1 MEKSYEELQEE
12 LDDLME
18 KIDESMTMTRKQQK
32 DLDKMEK
39 AMMNESKPMKLES
52 RKAEFTE
59 KGQYKTEFDE
69 MTKNALINAQKNI
82 IVLRKQ
88 TENAYQEMLMETVRK
103 QNFIKDKLKSM
114 KERDLT
120 SEKLEL
126 VEESARKALEK
137 TNEEMF
143 EFQKQHFEQRATLNN
158 YEDSIKK
165 YAREIGVE
173 KELNEINPKQVIEE
187 FNEAKNKA
195 EKPEQD
201 KPEQDKPEQD
211 KPEQDKPEQDKPE
224 QDKPE
229 QDKPEQD
236 KPEQDKPEQDKPE
249 QDKPE
254 QDKPEQDK
262 PEQDK
267 PEQDKPEQDKPETE
281 KPASGNP
288 VPGTPTPGNSGPNG
302 IEEIVLENNAEE
314 FSRNCSLEEFKKEI
328 FEDVDFVKAIFETA
342 PQEKKDAIIKGM
354 YEHPK
359 MDRRLLYRIT
369 HDKNATPEKFKAYT
383 DIVATNGELKRFSE
397 KEVEELNKQLPL
409 VTYDLKKRNG
419 VKFAERYDNYQ
430 DALKT
435 QELFEKMG
443 FEDKVEVK
451 VGWLDKALFGL
462 KTKWDKFIENRDKDL
477 LLTDGSERENTEPE
491 NTETSS
497 LRDEIKVKANPEPQK
512 SEPAPVEAKEQEN
525 EER

>member
-52 RKAEFTE
+52 RKVEFTE

-82 IVLRKQ
+82 IVLREQ
-88 TENAYQEMLMETVRK
+88 TEKAYQDMLMKTVRK
-103 QNFIKDKLKSM
+103 QKAIEEKLESM
-114 KERDLT
+114 RDRDLT
-120 SEKLEL
+120 PEKLEL
-126 VEESARKALEK
+126 VENSARKAREAVN
-137 TNEEMF
+137 TEMF
-143 EFQKQHFEQRATLNN
+143 EFQKKHFEQRATLDN

-165 YAREIGVE
+165 YALELGVE

-187 FNEAKNKA
+187 FNETKNKA
-195 EKPEQD
+195 EKPETEKAETEKTEQD

-211 KPEQDKPEQDKPE
+211 KPEQDKPEQN
-224 QDKPE
+224 
-229 QDKPEQD
+229 
-236 KPEQDKPEQDKPE
+236 
-249 QDKPE
+249 
-254 QDKPEQDK
+254 
-262 PEQDK
+262 
-267 PEQDKPEQDKPETE
+267 KPEQDKPETE

-288 VPGTPTPGNSGPNG
+288 VPGAPTPGKTGANE

-328 FEDVDFVKAIFETA
+328 FEDVDFVKAIFETEEA
-342 PQEKKDAIIKGM
+342 TPEEKDEVIEAM

-359 MDRRLLYRIT
+359 MDRRLLYKLT
-369 HDKNATPEKFKAYT
+369 HDKNANPKQLKAYL
-383 DIVATNGELKRFSE
+383 DMVSSNGELKHFSQ
-397 KEVEELNKQLPL
+397 KEVEEIRKQLPI
-409 VTYDLKKRNG
+409 VVYDLKKRNH
-419 VKFAERYDNYQ
+419 VKFSERYDNYQ

-443 FEDKVEVK
+443 FEDKVEVN
-451 VGWLDKALFGL
+451 VGWFDKALFGL
-462 KTKWDKFIENRDKDL
+462 KTKWDRFIENRDKNL
-477 LLTDGSERENTEPE
+477 LLSDGSEKENTAPE

>member
-82 IVLRKQ
+82 IVLREQ
-88 TENAYQEMLMETVRK
+88 TEKAYQDMLMKTVRK
-103 QNFIKDKLKSM
+103 QKAIEEKLESM
-114 KERDLT
+114 RDRDLT
-120 SEKLEL
+120 PEKLEL
-126 VEESARKALEK
+126 VENSARKAREAVN
-137 TNEEMF
+137 TEMF
-143 EFQKQHFEQRATLNN
+143 EFQKKHFEQRATLDN

-165 YAREIGVE
+165 YALELGVE

-187 FNEAKNKA
+187 FNETKNKA
-195 EKPEQD
+195 EKPETEKAETAKTEQD

-211 KPEQDKPEQDKPE
+211 KPEQNKPEQDKPE
-224 QDKPE
+224 QN
-229 QDKPEQD
+229 
-236 KPEQDKPEQDKPE
+236 
-249 QDKPE
+249 
-254 QDKPEQDK
+254 
-262 PEQDK
+262 
-267 PEQDKPEQDKPETE
+267 KPEQDKPETE

-288 VPGTPTPGNSGPNG
+288 VPGAPTPGKTGANG

-328 FEDVDFVKAIFETA
+328 FEDVDFVKAIFETEEA
-342 PQEKKDAIIKGM
+342 TPEEKDEVIEAM

-359 MDRRLLYRIT
+359 MDRRLLYKLT
-369 HDKNATPEKFKAYT
+369 HDKNANPKQLKAYL
-383 DIVATNGELKRFSE
+383 DMVSSNGELKHFSQ
-397 KEVEELNKQLPL
+397 KEVEEIRKQLPI
-409 VTYDLKKRNG
+409 VVYDLKKRNH
-419 VKFAERYDNYQ
+419 VKFSERYDNYQ

-443 FEDKVEVK
+443 FEDKVEVN
-451 VGWLDKALFGL
+451 VGWFDKALFGL
-462 KTKWDKFIENRDKDL
+462 KTKWDRFIENRDKNL
-477 LLTDGSERENTEPE
+477 LLSDGSEKENTAPE

-497 LRDEIKVKANPEPQK
+497 LRDKVKVKTNPEPQK
-512 SEPAPVEAKEQEN
+512 SEPAPVEAKEQKS

>member
-82 IVLRKQ
+82 IVLREQ
-88 TENAYQEMLMETVRK
+88 TEKAYQDMLMKTVRK
-103 QNFIKDKLKSM
+103 QKAIEEKLESM
-114 KERDLT
+114 RDRDLT
-120 SEKLEL
+120 PEKLEL
-126 VEESARKALEK
+126 VENSARKAREAVN
-137 TNEEMF
+137 TEMF
-143 EFQKQHFEQRATLNN
+143 EFQKKHFEQRATLDN

-165 YAREIGVE
+165 YALELGVE

-187 FNEAKNKA
+187 FNETKNKA
-195 EKPEQD
+195 EKAEPEKPEQD
-201 KPEQDKPEQD
+201 KPEQN
-211 KPEQDKPEQDKPE
+211 
-224 QDKPE
+224 
-229 QDKPEQD
+229 
-236 KPEQDKPEQDKPE
+236 
-249 QDKPE
+249 
-254 QDKPEQDK
+254 K

-281 KPASGNP
+281 KPETEKPASGNP
-288 VPGTPTPGNSGPNG
+288 VPGAPTPGKTGANG

-328 FEDVDFVKAIFETA
+328 FEDVDFVKAIFETEEA
-342 PQEKKDAIIKGM
+342 TPEEKDEVIEAM

-359 MDRRLLYRIT
+359 MDRRLLYKLT
-369 HDKNATPEKFKAYT
+369 HDKNANPKQLKAYL
-383 DIVATNGELKRFSE
+383 DMVSSNGELKHFSD
-397 KEVEELNKQLPL
+397 KEVEEIRKQLPI
-409 VTYDLKKRNG
+409 VVYDLKKRNH
-419 VKFAERYDNYQ
+419 VKFSERYDNYQ

-443 FEDKVEVK
+443 FEDKVEVN
-451 VGWLDKALFGL
+451 VGWFDKALFGL
-462 KTKWDKFIENRDKDL
+462 KTKWDRFIENRDKNL
-477 LLTDGSERENTEPE
+477 LLSDGSEKENTEPE

-512 SEPAPVEAKEQEN
+512 SEPAPIEAKEQEI

>member
-39 AMMNESKPMKLES
+39 AMMNEAKPMKLES

-82 IVLRKQ
+82 IVLREQ
-88 TENAYQEMLMETVRK
+88 TEKAYQDMLMKTVRK
-103 QNFIKDKLKSM
+103 QKAIEEKLESM
-114 KERDLT
+114 RDRDLT
-120 SEKLEL
+120 PEKLEL
-126 VEESARKALEK
+126 VENSARKAREAVN
-137 TNEEMF
+137 TEMF
-143 EFQKQHFEQRATLNN
+143 EFQKKHFEQRATLDN

-165 YAREIGVE
+165 YALELGVE

-187 FNEAKNKA
+187 FNETKNKA
-195 EKPEQD
+195 EKPETEKAETEKTEQD

-211 KPEQDKPEQDKPE
+211 KPEQDKPEQN
-224 QDKPE
+224 
-229 QDKPEQD
+229 
-236 KPEQDKPEQDKPE
+236 
-249 QDKPE
+249 
-254 QDKPEQDK
+254 
-262 PEQDK
+262 K

-288 VPGTPTPGNSGPNG
+288 VPGAPTPGKTGANE

-328 FEDVDFVKAIFETA
+328 FEDVDFVKAIFETEEA
-342 PQEKKDAIIKGM
+342 TPEEKDEVIEAM

-359 MDRRLLYRIT
+359 MDRRLLYKLT
-369 HDKNATPEKFKAYT
+369 HDKNANPKQLKAYL
-383 DIVATNGELKRFSE
+383 DMVSSNGELKHFSD
-397 KEVEELNKQLPL
+397 KEVEEIRKQLPI
-409 VTYDLKKRNG
+409 VVYDLKKRNH
-419 VKFAERYDNYQ
+419 VKFSERYDNYQ

-443 FEDKVEVK
+443 FEDKVEVN
-451 VGWLDKALFGL
+451 VGWFDKALFGL
-462 KTKWDKFIENRDKDL
+462 KTKWDRFIENRDKNL
-477 LLTDGSERENTEPE
+477 LLSDGSEKENTAPE

-497 LRDEIKVKANPEPQK
+497 LRDKVKVKTNPEPQK
-512 SEPAPVEAKEQEN
+512 SEPAPVEAKEQKS

>member
-82 IVLRKQ
+82 IVLREQ
-88 TENAYQEMLMETVRK
+88 TEKAYQDMLMKTVRK
-103 QNFIKDKLKSM
+103 QKAIEEKLESM
-114 KERDLT
+114 RDRDLT
-120 SEKLEL
+120 PEKLEL
-126 VEESARKALEK
+126 VENSARKAREAVN
-137 TNEEMF
+137 TEMF
-143 EFQKQHFEQRATLNN
+143 EFQKKHFEQRATLDN

-165 YAREIGVE
+165 YALELGVE

-187 FNEAKNKA
+187 FNETKNKA
-195 EKPEQD
+195 EKPETEKAETA
-201 KPEQDKPEQD
+201 KPEQDKPEAE
-211 KPEQDKPEQDKPE
+211 KPAP
-224 QDKPE
+224 
-229 QDKPEQD
+229 
-236 KPEQDKPEQDKPE
+236 
-249 QDKPE
+249 
-254 QDKPEQDK
+254 
-262 PEQDK
+262 
-267 PEQDKPEQDKPETE
+267 E

-288 VPGTPTPGNSGPNG
+288 APGNPAPGNPVPGNPEPGNPGANG

-328 FEDVDFVKAIFETA
+328 FEDVDFVKAIFETEEA
-342 PQEKKDAIIKGM
+342 TPEEKDEVIEAM

-359 MDRRLLYRIT
+359 MDRRLLYKLT
-369 HDKNATPEKFKAYT
+369 HDKNANPKQLKAYL
-383 DIVATNGELKRFSE
+383 DMVSSNGELKRFSD
-397 KEVEELNKQLPL
+397 KEVEEIRKQLPI
-409 VTYDLKKRNG
+409 VVYDLKKRNH
-419 VKFAERYDNYQ
+419 VKFSERYDNYQ

-443 FEDKVEVK
+443 FEDKVEVN
-451 VGWLDKALFGL
+451 VGWFDKALFGL
-462 KTKWDKFIENRDKDL
+462 KTKWDRFIENRDKNL
-477 LLTDGSERENTEPE
+477 LLSDGSEKENTEPE

>member
-52 RKAEFTE
+52 RKVEFTE

-82 IVLRKQ
+82 IVLREQ
-88 TENAYQEMLMETVRK
+88 TEKAYQDMLMKTVRK
-103 QNFIKDKLKSM
+103 QKAIEEKLESM
-114 KERDLT
+114 RDRDLT
-120 SEKLEL
+120 PEKLEL
-126 VEESARKALEK
+126 VENSARKAREAVN
-137 TNEEMF
+137 TEMF
-143 EFQKQHFEQRATLNN
+143 EFQKKHFEQRATLDN

-165 YAREIGVE
+165 YALELGVE

-187 FNEAKNKA
+187 FNETKNKA
-195 EKPEQD
+195 EKPETEKAETEKTEQD

-211 KPEQDKPEQDKPE
+211 KPEQDKPEQN
-224 QDKPE
+224 
-229 QDKPEQD
+229 
-236 KPEQDKPEQDKPE
+236 
-249 QDKPE
+249 
-254 QDKPEQDK
+254 
-262 PEQDK
+262 K

-288 VPGTPTPGNSGPNG
+288 VPGAPTPGKTGANG

-328 FEDVDFVKAIFETA
+328 FEDVDFVKAIFETEEA
-342 PQEKKDAIIKGM
+342 TPEEKDEVIEAM

-359 MDRRLLYRIT
+359 MDRRLLYKLT
-369 HDKNATPEKFKAYT
+369 HDKNANPKQLKAYL
-383 DIVATNGELKRFSE
+383 DMVSSNGELKHFSD
-397 KEVEELNKQLPL
+397 KEVEEIRKQLPI
-409 VTYDLKKRNG
+409 VVYDLKKRNH
-419 VKFAERYDNYQ
+419 VKFSERYDNYQ

-443 FEDKVEVK
+443 FEDKVEVN
-451 VGWLDKALFGL
+451 VGWFDKALFGL
-462 KTKWDKFIENRDKDL
+462 KTKWDRFIENRDKNL
-477 LLTDGSERENTEPE
+477 LLSDGSEKENTEPE

>member
-39 AMMNESKPMKLES
+39 AMMNEAKPMKLES
-52 RKAEFTE
+52 KKAEFTE

-82 IVLRKQ
+82 IVLREQ
-88 TENAYQEMLMETVRK
+88 TEKAYQDMLMKTVRK
-103 QNFIKDKLKSM
+103 QKAIEEKLESM
-114 KERDLT
+114 RDRDLT
-120 SEKLEL
+120 PEKLEL
-126 VEESARKALEK
+126 VENSARKAREAVN
-137 TNEEMF
+137 TEMF
-143 EFQKQHFEQRATLNN
+143 EFQKKHFEQRATLDN

-165 YAREIGVE
+165 YALELGVE

-187 FNEAKNKA
+187 FNETKNKA
-195 EKPEQD
+195 EKPETEKAETAKTEQD

-211 KPEQDKPEQDKPE
+211 KPEQDKPEQN
-224 QDKPE
+224 
-229 QDKPEQD
+229 
-236 KPEQDKPEQDKPE
+236 
-249 QDKPE
+249 
-254 QDKPEQDK
+254 
-262 PEQDK
+262 
-267 PEQDKPEQDKPETE
+267 KPEQDKPETE

-288 VPGTPTPGNSGPNG
+288 VPGAPTPGKTGANG

-328 FEDVDFVKAIFETA
+328 FEDVDFVKAIFETEEA
-342 PQEKKDAIIKGM
+342 TPEEKDEVIEAM

-359 MDRRLLYRIT
+359 MDRRLLYKLT
-369 HDKNATPEKFKAYT
+369 HDKNANPKQLKAYL
-383 DIVATNGELKRFSE
+383 DMVSSNGELKRFSD
-397 KEVEELNKQLPL
+397 KEVEEIRKQLPI
-409 VTYDLKKRNG
+409 VVYDLKKRNH
-419 VKFAERYDNYQ
+419 VKFSERYDNYQ

-443 FEDKVEVK
+443 FEDKVEVN
-451 VGWLDKALFGL
+451 VGWFDKALFGL
-462 KTKWDKFIENRDKDL
+462 KTKWDRFIENRDKNL
-477 LLTDGSERENTEPE
+477 LLSDGSEKENTAPE

-497 LRDEIKVKANPEPQK
+497 LRDKVKVKTNPEPQK
-512 SEPAPVEAKEQEN
+512 SEPAPVEAKEQKS

>member
-52 RKAEFTE
+52 RKVEFTE

-82 IVLRKQ
+82 IVLREQ
-88 TENAYQEMLMETVRK
+88 TEKAYQDMLMKTVRK
-103 QNFIKDKLKSM
+103 QKAIEEKLESM
-114 KERDLT
+114 RDRDLT
-120 SEKLEL
+120 PEKLEL
-126 VEESARKALEK
+126 VENSARKAREAVN
-137 TNEEMF
+137 TEMF
-143 EFQKQHFEQRATLNN
+143 EFQKKHFEQRATLDN

-165 YAREIGVE
+165 YALELGVE

-187 FNEAKNKA
+187 FNETKNKA
-195 EKPEQD
+195 EKPETEKAETEKTEQD

-211 KPEQDKPEQDKPE
+211 KPEQDKPEQNT
-224 QDKPE
+224 
-229 QDKPEQD
+229 
-236 KPEQDKPEQDKPE
+236 
-249 QDKPE
+249 
-254 QDKPEQDK
+254 
-262 PEQDK
+262 

-288 VPGTPTPGNSGPNG
+288 VPGAPTPGKTEANE

-328 FEDVDFVKAIFETA
+328 FEDVDFVKAIFETEEA
-342 PQEKKDAIIKGM
+342 TPEEKDEVIEAM

-359 MDRRLLYRIT
+359 MDRRLLYKLT
-369 HDKNATPEKFKAYT
+369 HDKNANPKQLKAYL
-383 DIVATNGELKRFSE
+383 DMVSSNGELKHFSD
-397 KEVEELNKQLPL
+397 KEVEEIRKQLPI
-409 VTYDLKKRNG
+409 VVYDLKKRNH
-419 VKFAERYDNYQ
+419 VKFSERYDNYQ

-443 FEDKVEVK
+443 FEDKVEVN
-451 VGWLDKALFGL
+451 VGWFDKALFGL
-462 KTKWDKFIENRDKDL
+462 KTKWDRFIENRDKNL
-477 LLTDGSERENTEPE
+477 LLSDGSEKENTEPE

-512 SEPAPVEAKEQEN
+512 SEPTPVEAKEQEN

>member
-82 IVLRKQ
+82 IVLREQ
-88 TENAYQEMLMETVRK
+88 TEKAYQDMLMKTVRK
-103 QNFIKDKLKSM
+103 QKAIEEKLESM
-114 KERDLT
+114 RDRDLT
-120 SEKLEL
+120 PEKLEL
-126 VEESARKALEK
+126 VENSARKAREAVN
-137 TNEEMF
+137 TEMF
-143 EFQKQHFEQRATLNN
+143 EFQKKHFEQRATLDN

-165 YAREIGVE
+165 YALELGVE

-187 FNEAKNKA
+187 FNETKNKA
-195 EKPEQD
+195 EKPETEKTEQD

-211 KPEQDKPEQDKPE
+211 KPEQDKPEQDKP
-224 QDKPE
+224 K
-229 QDKPEQD
+229 
-236 KPEQDKPEQDKPE
+236 
-249 QDKPE
+249 
-254 QDKPEQDK
+254 
-262 PEQDK
+262 
-267 PEQDKPEQDKPETE
+267 QDKPEQDKPETE

-288 VPGTPTPGNSGPNG
+288 VPGAPTPGKTGANE

-328 FEDVDFVKAIFETA
+328 FEDVDFVKAIFETEEA
-342 PQEKKDAIIKGM
+342 TPEEKDEVIEAM

-359 MDRRLLYRIT
+359 MDRRLLYKLT
-369 HDKNATPEKFKAYT
+369 HDKNANPKQLKAYL
-383 DIVATNGELKRFSE
+383 DMVSSNGELKHFSD
-397 KEVEELNKQLPL
+397 KEVEEIRKQLPI
-409 VTYDLKKRNG
+409 VVYDLKKRNH
-419 VKFAERYDNYQ
+419 VKFSERYDNYQ

-443 FEDKVEVK
+443 FEDKVEVN
-451 VGWLDKALFGL
+451 VGWFDKALFGL
-462 KTKWDKFIENRDKDL
+462 KTKWDRFIENRDKNL
-477 LLTDGSERENTEPE
+477 LLSDGSEKENTEPE

-512 SEPAPVEAKEQEN
+512 SEPVPVEAKEQEN

>member
-82 IVLRKQ
+82 IVLREQ
-88 TENAYQEMLMETVRK
+88 TEKAYQDMLMKTVRK
-103 QNFIKDKLKSM
+103 QKAIEEKLESM
-114 KERDLT
+114 RDRDLT
-120 SEKLEL
+120 PEKLEL
-126 VEESARKALEK
+126 VENSARKAREAVN
-137 TNEEMF
+137 TEMF
-143 EFQKQHFEQRATLNN
+143 EFQKKHFEQRATLDN

-165 YAREIGVE
+165 YALELGVE

-187 FNEAKNKA
+187 FNETKNKA
-195 EKPEQD
+195 EKPETEKAETEKTEQDKPEQDKPEQDKPEQNKPEQD

-211 KPEQDKPEQDKPE
+211 KPEQDKP
-224 QDKPE
+224 
-229 QDKPEQD
+229 
-236 KPEQDKPEQDKPE
+236 
-249 QDKPE
+249 
-254 QDKPEQDK
+254 
-262 PEQDK
+262 
-267 PEQDKPEQDKPETE
+267 
-281 KPASGNP
+281 ASGNP
-288 VPGTPTPGNSGPNG
+288 VPGAPTPGKTEANE

-328 FEDVDFVKAIFETA
+328 FEDVDFVKAIFETEEA
-342 PQEKKDAIIKGM
+342 TPEEKDEAIEAM

-359 MDRRLLYRIT
+359 MDRRLLYKLT
-369 HDKNATPEKFKAYT
+369 HDKNANPKQLKAYL
-383 DIVATNGELKRFSE
+383 DMVSSNGELKHFSD
-397 KEVEELNKQLPL
+397 KEVEEIRKQLPI
-409 VTYDLKKRNG
+409 VVYDLKKRNH
-419 VKFAERYDNYQ
+419 VKFSERYDNYQ

-443 FEDKVEVK
+443 FEDKVEVN
-451 VGWLDKALFGL
+451 VGWFDKALFGL
-462 KTKWDKFIENRDKDL
+462 KTKWDRFIENRDKNL
-477 LLTDGSERENTEPE
+477 LLSDGSEKENTEPE

>member
-236 KPEQDKPEQDKPE
+236 KPEQDKPE
-249 QDKPE
+249 
-254 QDKPEQDK
+254 
-262 PEQDK
+262 
-267 PEQDKPEQDKPETE
+267 TE

-288 VPGTPTPGNSGPNG
+288 VPGTPTPGNSGSNG

-443 FEDKVEVK
+443 FEDKVEVN

-462 KTKWDKFIENRDKDL
+462 KTKWDRFIENRDKDL
-477 LLTDGSERENTEPE
+477 LLTDGSEKENTEPE

>member
-52 RKAEFTE
+52 RKVEFTE

-82 IVLRKQ
+82 IVLREQ
-88 TENAYQEMLMETVRK
+88 TEKAYQDMLMKTVRK
-103 QNFIKDKLKSM
+103 QKAIEEKLESM
-114 KERDLT
+114 RDRDLT
-120 SEKLEL
+120 PEKLEL
-126 VEESARKALEK
+126 VENSARKAREAVN
-137 TNEEMF
+137 TEMF
-143 EFQKQHFEQRATLNN
+143 EFQKKHFEQRATLDN

-165 YAREIGVE
+165 YALELGVE

-187 FNEAKNKA
+187 FNETKNKA
-195 EKPEQD
+195 EKPETEKTEQD

-211 KPEQDKPEQDKPE
+211 KPEQDKPEQDKP
-224 QDKPE
+224 K
-229 QDKPEQD
+229 
-236 KPEQDKPEQDKPE
+236 
-249 QDKPE
+249 
-254 QDKPEQDK
+254 
-262 PEQDK
+262 
-267 PEQDKPEQDKPETE
+267 QDKPEQDKPETE

-288 VPGTPTPGNSGPNG
+288 VPGAPTPGKTGANE

-328 FEDVDFVKAIFETA
+328 FEDVDFVKAIFETEEA
-342 PQEKKDAIIKGM
+342 TPEEKDEVIEAM

-359 MDRRLLYRIT
+359 MDRRLLYKLT
-369 HDKNATPEKFKAYT
+369 HDKNANPKQLKAYL
-383 DIVATNGELKRFSE
+383 DMVSSNGELKHFSD
-397 KEVEELNKQLPL
+397 KEVEEIRKQLPI
-409 VTYDLKKRNG
+409 VVYDLKKRNH
-419 VKFAERYDNYQ
+419 VKFSERYDNYQ

-443 FEDKVEVK
+443 FEDKVEVN
-451 VGWLDKALFGL
+451 VGWFDKALFGL
-462 KTKWDKFIENRDKDL
+462 KTKWDRFIENRDKNL
-477 LLTDGSERENTEPE
+477 LLSDGSEKENTEPE

>member
-82 IVLRKQ
+82 IVLREQ
-88 TENAYQEMLMETVRK
+88 TEKAYQDMLMKTVRK
-103 QNFIKDKLKSM
+103 QKAIEEKLESM
-114 KERDLT
+114 RDRDLT
-120 SEKLEL
+120 PEKLEL
-126 VEESARKALEK
+126 VENSARKAREAVN
-137 TNEEMF
+137 TEMF
-143 EFQKQHFEQRATLNN
+143 EFQKKHFEQRATLDN

-165 YAREIGVE
+165 YALELGVE

-187 FNEAKNKA
+187 FNETKNKA
-195 EKPEQD
+195 EKPETEKAETAKTEQD

-211 KPEQDKPEQDKPE
+211 KQ
-224 QDKPE
+224 
-229 QDKPEQD
+229 
-236 KPEQDKPEQDKPE
+236 
-249 QDKPE
+249 
-254 QDKPEQDK
+254 
-262 PEQDK
+262 EQDK

-288 VPGTPTPGNSGPNG
+288 VPGAPTPGKTGANG

-328 FEDVDFVKAIFETA
+328 FEDVDFVKAIFETEEA
-342 PQEKKDAIIKGM
+342 TPEEKDEVIEAM

-359 MDRRLLYRIT
+359 MDRRLLYKLT
-369 HDKNATPEKFKAYT
+369 HDKNANPKQLKAYL
-383 DIVATNGELKRFSE
+383 DMVSSNGELKRFSD
-397 KEVEELNKQLPL
+397 KEVEEIRKQLPI
-409 VTYDLKKRNG
+409 VVYDLKKRNH
-419 VKFAERYDNYQ
+419 VKFSERYDNYQ

-443 FEDKVEVK
+443 FEDKVEVN
-451 VGWLDKALFGL
+451 VGWFDKALFGL
-462 KTKWDKFIENRDKDL
+462 KTKWDRFIENRDKNL
-477 LLTDGSERENTEPE
+477 LLSDGSEKENTAPE

-497 LRDEIKVKANPEPQK
+497 LRDKVKVKTNPEPQK
-512 SEPAPVEAKEQEN
+512 SEPAPVEAKEQKS

>member
-39 AMMNESKPMKLES
+39 AMMNEAKPMKLES

-82 IVLRKQ
+82 IVLREQ
-88 TENAYQEMLMETVRK
+88 TEKAYQDMLMKTVRK
-103 QNFIKDKLKSM
+103 QKAIEEKLESM
-114 KERDLT
+114 RDRDLT
-120 SEKLEL
+120 PEKLEL
-126 VEESARKALEK
+126 VEHSARKAREAVN
-137 TNEEMF
+137 TEMF
-143 EFQKQHFEQRATLNN
+143 EFQKKHFEQRATLDN

-165 YAREIGVE
+165 YALELGVE

-195 EKPEQD
+195 EKPEQEKPEQD

-224 QDKPE
+224 QDKP
-229 QDKPEQD
+229 KPD
-236 KPEQDKPEQDKPE
+236 NSKPDNSKPDNSKPNNS
-249 QDKPE
+249 KPNNS
-254 QDKPEQDK
+254 KPN
-262 PEQDK
+262 
-267 PEQDKPEQDKPETE
+267 KPETD
-281 KPASGNP
+281 K
-288 VPGTPTPGNSGPNG
+288 

-342 PQEKKDAIIKGM
+342 PQEQKDAMIKGM

-369 HDKNATPEKFKAYT
+369 HDKNATPEKFKVYT
-383 DIVATNGELKRFSE
+383 DIVATNGELKRFTDE
-397 KEVEELNKQLPL
+397 EVEAMRKQLPK
-409 VTYDLKKRNG
+409 VVYDLKKRNH
-419 VKFAERYDNYQ
+419 VKFSERYDNYQ

-443 FEDKVEVK
+443 FEDKVEVN

-462 KTKWDKFIENRDKDL
+462 KTKWDRFIENRDKNL
-477 LLTDGSERENTEPE
+477 LLPDGTPKGNTTPTPEEPSIKETLKVKPEPVPVENKEPE
-491 NTETSS
+491 N
-497 LRDEIKVKANPEPQK
+497 KEP
-512 SEPAPVEAKEQEN
+512 EAKEPKN

>member
-82 IVLRKQ
+82 IVLREQ
-88 TENAYQEMLMETVRK
+88 TEKAYQDMLMKTVRK
-103 QNFIKDKLKSM
+103 QKAIEEKLESM
-114 KERDLT
+114 RDRDLT
-120 SEKLEL
+120 PEKLEL
-126 VEESARKALEK
+126 VENSARKAREAVN
-137 TNEEMF
+137 TEMF
-143 EFQKQHFEQRATLNN
+143 EFQKKHFEQRATLDN

-165 YAREIGVE
+165 YALELGVE

-187 FNEAKNKA
+187 FNETKNKA
-195 EKPEQD
+195 EKPETEKAETA
-201 KPEQDKPEQD
+201 KPEQDKPEAE
-211 KPEQDKPEQDKPE
+211 KPAP
-224 QDKPE
+224 
-229 QDKPEQD
+229 
-236 KPEQDKPEQDKPE
+236 
-249 QDKPE
+249 
-254 QDKPEQDK
+254 
-262 PEQDK
+262 
-267 PEQDKPEQDKPETE
+267 E

-288 VPGTPTPGNSGPNG
+288 APGNPAPGNPVPGNPEPGNPAPGNPEPGNPEPGNPGANG

-328 FEDVDFVKAIFETA
+328 FEDVDFVKAIFETEEA
-342 PQEKKDAIIKGM
+342 TPEEKDEVIEAM

-359 MDRRLLYRIT
+359 MDRRLLYKLT
-369 HDKNATPEKFKAYT
+369 HDKNANPKQLKAYL
-383 DIVATNGELKRFSE
+383 DMVSSNGELKRFSD
-397 KEVEELNKQLPL
+397 KEVEEIRKQLPI
-409 VTYDLKKRNG
+409 VVYDLKKRNH
-419 VKFAERYDNYQ
+419 VKFSERYDNYQ

-443 FEDKVEVK
+443 FEDKVEVN
-451 VGWLDKALFGL
+451 VGWFDKALFGL
-462 KTKWDKFIENRDKDL
+462 KTKWDRFIENRDKNL
-477 LLTDGSERENTEPE
+477 LLSDGSEKENTEPE

>member
-82 IVLRKQ
+82 IVLREQ
-88 TENAYQEMLMETVRK
+88 TEKAYQDMLMKTVRK
-103 QNFIKDKLKSM
+103 QKAIEEKLESM
-114 KERDLT
+114 RDRDLT
-120 SEKLEL
+120 PEKLEL
-126 VEESARKALEK
+126 VENSARKAREAVN
-137 TNEEMF
+137 TEMF
-143 EFQKQHFEQRATLNN
+143 EFQKKHFEQRATLDN

-165 YAREIGVE
+165 YALELGVE

-187 FNEAKNKA
+187 FNETKNKA
-195 EKPEQD
+195 EKPETEKAETA
-201 KPEQDKPEQD
+201 KPEQDKPEAE
-211 KPEQDKPEQDKPE
+211 KPAP
-224 QDKPE
+224 
-229 QDKPEQD
+229 
-236 KPEQDKPEQDKPE
+236 
-249 QDKPE
+249 
-254 QDKPEQDK
+254 
-262 PEQDK
+262 
-267 PEQDKPEQDKPETE
+267 E

-288 VPGTPTPGNSGPNG
+288 APGNPAPGNPVPGNPEPGNPEPGNPEPGNPGANG

-328 FEDVDFVKAIFETA
+328 FEDVDFVKAIFETEEA
-342 PQEKKDAIIKGM
+342 TPEEKDEVIEAM

-359 MDRRLLYRIT
+359 MDRRLLYKLT
-369 HDKNATPEKFKAYT
+369 HDKNANPKQLKAYL
-383 DIVATNGELKRFSE
+383 DMVSSNGELKRFSD
-397 KEVEELNKQLPL
+397 KEVEEIRKQLPI
-409 VTYDLKKRNG
+409 VVYDLKKRNH
-419 VKFAERYDNYQ
+419 VKFSERYDNYQ

-443 FEDKVEVK
+443 FEDKVEVN
-451 VGWLDKALFGL
+451 VGWFDKALFGL
-462 KTKWDKFIENRDKDL
+462 KTKWDRFIENRDKNL
-477 LLTDGSERENTEPE
+477 LLSDGSEKENTEPE

>member
-52 RKAEFTE
+52 RKVEFTE

-82 IVLRKQ
+82 IVLREQ
-88 TENAYQEMLMETVRK
+88 TEKAYQDMLMKTVRK
-103 QNFIKDKLKSM
+103 QKAIEEKLESM
-114 KERDLT
+114 RDRDLT
-120 SEKLEL
+120 PEKLEL
-126 VEESARKALEK
+126 VENSARKAREAVN
-137 TNEEMF
+137 TEMF
-143 EFQKQHFEQRATLNN
+143 EFQKKHFEQRATLDN

-165 YAREIGVE
+165 YALELGVE
-173 KELNEINPKQVIEE
+173 KELNKINPKQVIEE
-187 FNEAKNKA
+187 FNETKNKA
-195 EKPEQD
+195 EKPETEKAETEKTEQD

-211 KPEQDKPEQDKPE
+211 KPEQDKQ
-224 QDKPE
+224 
-229 QDKPEQD
+229 
-236 KPEQDKPEQDKPE
+236 
-249 QDKPE
+249 
-254 QDKPEQDK
+254 
-262 PEQDK
+262 EQDK

-281 KPASGNP
+281 KPASENP
-288 VPGTPTPGNSGPNG
+288 VPGAPTPGKTGANE

-328 FEDVDFVKAIFETA
+328 FEDVDFVKAIFETEEA
-342 PQEKKDAIIKGM
+342 TPEEKDEVIEAM

-359 MDRRLLYRIT
+359 MDRRLLYKLT
-369 HDKNATPEKFKAYT
+369 HDKNANPKQLKAYL
-383 DIVATNGELKRFSE
+383 DMVSSNGELKHFSQ
-397 KEVEELNKQLPL
+397 KEVEEIRKQLPI
-409 VTYDLKKRNG
+409 VVYDLKKRNH
-419 VKFAERYDNYQ
+419 VKFSERYDNYQ

-443 FEDKVEVK
+443 FEDKVEVN
-451 VGWLDKALFGL
+451 VGWFDKALFGL
-462 KTKWDKFIENRDKDL
+462 KTKWDRFIENRDKNL
-477 LLTDGSERENTEPE
+477 LLSDGSEKENTAPE

-512 SEPAPVEAKEQEN
+512 SEPAPVEAKEQKS

>member
-52 RKAEFTE
+52 RKVEFTE

-82 IVLRKQ
+82 IVLREQ
-88 TENAYQEMLMETVRK
+88 TEKAYQDMLMKTVRK
-103 QNFIKDKLKSM
+103 QKAIEEKLESM
-114 KERDLT
+114 RDRDLT
-120 SEKLEL
+120 PEKLEL
-126 VEESARKALEK
+126 VENSARKAREAVN
-137 TNEEMF
+137 TEMF
-143 EFQKQHFEQRATLNN
+143 EFQKKHFEQRATLDN

-165 YAREIGVE
+165 YALELGVE

-187 FNEAKNKA
+187 FNETKNKA
-195 EKPEQD
+195 EKPETE
-201 KPEQDKPEQD
+201 KAETEKT
-211 KPEQDKPEQDKPE
+211 
-224 QDKPE
+224 
-229 QDKPEQD
+229 
-236 KPEQDKPEQDKPE
+236 
-249 QDKPE
+249 E

-288 VPGTPTPGNSGPNG
+288 VPGAPTPGKTEANE

-328 FEDVDFVKAIFETA
+328 FEDVDFVKAIFETEEA
-342 PQEKKDAIIKGM
+342 TPEEKDEVIEAM

-359 MDRRLLYRIT
+359 MDRRLLYKLT
-369 HDKNATPEKFKAYT
+369 HDKNANPKQLKAYL
-383 DIVATNGELKRFSE
+383 DMVSSNGELKHFSD
-397 KEVEELNKQLPL
+397 KEVEEIRKQLPI
-409 VTYDLKKRNG
+409 VVYDLKKRNH
-419 VKFAERYDNYQ
+419 VKFSERYDNYQ

-443 FEDKVEVK
+443 FEDKVEVN
-451 VGWLDKALFGL
+451 VGWFDKALFGL
-462 KTKWDKFIENRDKDL
+462 KTKWDRFIENRDKNL
-477 LLTDGSERENTEPE
+477 LLSDGSEKENTEPE

>member
-39 AMMNESKPMKLES
+39 AMMNEAKPMKLES
-52 RKAEFTE
+52 KKAEFTE

-82 IVLRKQ
+82 IVLREQ
-88 TENAYQEMLMETVRK
+88 TEKAYQDMLMKTVRK
-103 QNFIKDKLKSM
+103 QKAIEEKLESM
-114 KERDLT
+114 RDRDLT
-120 SEKLEL
+120 PEKLEL
-126 VEESARKALEK
+126 VENSARKAREAVN
-137 TNEEMF
+137 TEMF
-143 EFQKQHFEQRATLNN
+143 EFQKKHFEQRATLDN

-165 YAREIGVE
+165 YALELGVE

-187 FNEAKNKA
+187 FNETKNKA
-195 EKPEQD
+195 EKPETEKAETAKTEQD

-211 KPEQDKPEQDKPE
+211 KPEQDKPEQN
-224 QDKPE
+224 
-229 QDKPEQD
+229 
-236 KPEQDKPEQDKPE
+236 
-249 QDKPE
+249 
-254 QDKPEQDK
+254 K

-288 VPGTPTPGNSGPNG
+288 VPGAPTPGKTGANG

-328 FEDVDFVKAIFETA
+328 FEDVDFVKAIFETEEA
-342 PQEKKDAIIKGM
+342 TPEEKDEVIEAM

-359 MDRRLLYRIT
+359 MDRRLLYKLT
-369 HDKNATPEKFKAYT
+369 HDKNANPKQLKAYL
-383 DIVATNGELKRFSE
+383 DMVSSNGELKHFSD
-397 KEVEELNKQLPL
+397 KEVEEIRKQLPI
-409 VTYDLKKRNG
+409 VVYDLKKRNH
-419 VKFAERYDNYQ
+419 VKFSERYDNYQ
-430 DALKT
+430 DALKS

-443 FEDKVEVK
+443 FEDKVEVN
-451 VGWLDKALFGL
+451 VGWFDKALFGL
-462 KTKWDKFIENRDKDL
+462 KTKWDRFIENRDKNL
-477 LLTDGSERENTEPE
+477 LLSDGSEKENTEPE

-497 LRDEIKVKANPEPQK
+497 LRDKVKVKTNPEPQK
-512 SEPAPVEAKEQEN
+512 SEQAPVEAKEQKS

>member
-82 IVLRKQ
+82 IVLREQ
-88 TENAYQEMLMETVRK
+88 TEKAYQDMLMKTVRK
-103 QNFIKDKLKSM
+103 QKAIEEKLESM
-114 KERDLT
+114 RDRDLT
-120 SEKLEL
+120 PEKLEL
-126 VEESARKALEK
+126 VENSARKAREAVN
-137 TNEEMF
+137 TEMF
-143 EFQKQHFEQRATLNN
+143 EFQKKHFEQRATLDN

-165 YAREIGVE
+165 YALELGVE

-187 FNEAKNKA
+187 FNETKNKA
-195 EKPEQD
+195 EKAEPEKPEQD
-201 KPEQDKPEQD
+201 KPEQN
-211 KPEQDKPEQDKPE
+211 
-224 QDKPE
+224 
-229 QDKPEQD
+229 
-236 KPEQDKPEQDKPE
+236 
-249 QDKPE
+249 
-254 QDKPEQDK
+254 K

-281 KPASGNP
+281 KPETEKPASGNP
-288 VPGTPTPGNSGPNG
+288 VPGAPTPGKTGAKG

-328 FEDVDFVKAIFETA
+328 FEDVDFVKAIFETEEA
-342 PQEKKDAIIKGM
+342 TPEEKDEVIEAM

-359 MDRRLLYRIT
+359 MDRRLLYKLT
-369 HDKNATPEKFKAYT
+369 HDKNANPKQLKAYL
-383 DIVATNGELKRFSE
+383 DMVSSNGELKHFSD
-397 KEVEELNKQLPL
+397 KEVEEIRKQLPI
-409 VTYDLKKRNG
+409 VVYDLKKRNH
-419 VKFAERYDNYQ
+419 VKFSERYDNYQ

-443 FEDKVEVK
+443 FEDKVEVN
-451 VGWLDKALFGL
+451 VGWFDKALFGL
-462 KTKWDKFIENRDKDL
+462 KTKWDRFIENRDKNL
-477 LLTDGSERENTEPE
+477 LLSDGSEKENTEPE

>member
-82 IVLRKQ
+82 IVLREQ
-88 TENAYQEMLMETVRK
+88 TEKAYQDMLMKTVRK
-103 QNFIKDKLKSM
+103 QKAIEEKLESM
-114 KERDLT
+114 RDRDLT
-120 SEKLEL
+120 PEKLEL
-126 VEESARKALEK
+126 VENSARKAREAVN
-137 TNEEMF
+137 TEMF
-143 EFQKQHFEQRATLNN
+143 EFQKKHFEQRATLDN

-165 YAREIGVE
+165 YALELGVE

-187 FNEAKNKA
+187 FNETKNKA
-195 EKPEQD
+195 EKPETEKTEQD

-211 KPEQDKPEQDKPE
+211 KPEQDKPEQDKP
-224 QDKPE
+224 K
-229 QDKPEQD
+229 
-236 KPEQDKPEQDKPE
+236 
-249 QDKPE
+249 
-254 QDKPEQDK
+254 
-262 PEQDK
+262 QDK

-288 VPGTPTPGNSGPNG
+288 VPGAPTPGKTGANE

-328 FEDVDFVKAIFETA
+328 FEDVDFVKAIFETEEA
-342 PQEKKDAIIKGM
+342 TPEEKDEVIEAM

-359 MDRRLLYRIT
+359 MDRRLLYKLT
-369 HDKNATPEKFKAYT
+369 HDKNANPKQLKAYL
-383 DIVATNGELKRFSE
+383 DMVSSNGELKHFSD
-397 KEVEELNKQLPL
+397 KEVEEIRKQLPI
-409 VTYDLKKRNG
+409 VVYDLKKRNH
-419 VKFAERYDNYQ
+419 VKFSERYDNYQ

-443 FEDKVEVK
+443 FEDKVEVN
-451 VGWLDKALFGL
+451 VGWFDKALFGL
-462 KTKWDKFIENRDKDL
+462 KTKWDRFIENRDKNL
-477 LLTDGSERENTEPE
+477 LLSDGSEKENTEPE

>member
-82 IVLRKQ
+82 IVLREQ
-88 TENAYQEMLMETVRK
+88 TEKAYQDMLMKTVRK
-103 QNFIKDKLKSM
+103 QKAIEEKLESM
-114 KERDLT
+114 RDRDLT
-120 SEKLEL
+120 PEKLEL
-126 VEESARKALEK
+126 VENSARKAREAVN
-137 TNEEMF
+137 TEMF
-143 EFQKQHFEQRATLNN
+143 EFQKKHFEQRATLDN

-165 YAREIGVE
+165 YALELGVE

-187 FNEAKNKA
+187 FNETKNKA
-195 EKPEQD
+195 EKPETEKTEQD

-211 KPEQDKPEQDKPE
+211 KPEQDKPEQDKP
-224 QDKPE
+224 K
-229 QDKPEQD
+229 
-236 KPEQDKPEQDKPE
+236 
-249 QDKPE
+249 
-254 QDKPEQDK
+254 
-262 PEQDK
+262 
-267 PEQDKPEQDKPETE
+267 QDKPEQDKPETE

-288 VPGTPTPGNSGPNG
+288 VPGAPTPGKTGANE

-328 FEDVDFVKAIFETA
+328 FEDVDFVKAIFETEEA
-342 PQEKKDAIIKGM
+342 TPEEKDEVIEAM

-359 MDRRLLYRIT
+359 MDRRLLYKLT
-369 HDKNATPEKFKAYT
+369 HDKNANPKQLKAYL
-383 DIVATNGELKRFSE
+383 DMVSSNGELKHFSD
-397 KEVEELNKQLPL
+397 KEVEEIRKQLPI
-409 VTYDLKKRNG
+409 VVYDLKKRNH
-419 VKFAERYDNYQ
+419 VKFSERYDNYQ

-443 FEDKVEVK
+443 FEDKVEVN
-451 VGWLDKALFGL
+451 VGWFDKALFGL
-462 KTKWDKFIENRDKDL
+462 KTKWDSFIENRDKNL
-477 LLTDGSERENTEPE
+477 LLSDGSEKENTEPE

>member
-39 AMMNESKPMKLES
+39 AMMNEAKPMKLES
-52 RKAEFTE
+52 KKAEFTE

-82 IVLRKQ
+82 IVLREQ
-88 TENAYQEMLMETVRK
+88 TEKAYQDMLMKTVRK
-103 QNFIKDKLKSM
+103 QKAIEEKLESM
-114 KERDLT
+114 RDRDLT
-120 SEKLEL
+120 PEKLEL
-126 VEESARKALEK
+126 VENSARKAREAVN
-137 TNEEMF
+137 TEMF
-143 EFQKQHFEQRATLNN
+143 EFQKKHFEQRATLDN

-165 YAREIGVE
+165 YALELGVE

-187 FNEAKNKA
+187 FNETKNKA
-195 EKPEQD
+195 EKPETEKAETAKTEQD
-201 KPEQDKPEQD
+201 KPEQDKPQQD
-211 KPEQDKPEQDKPE
+211 KPEQNKPEKDNPE
-224 QDKPE
+224 QN
-229 QDKPEQD
+229 
-236 KPEQDKPEQDKPE
+236 
-249 QDKPE
+249 
-254 QDKPEQDK
+254 
-262 PEQDK
+262 
-267 PEQDKPEQDKPETE
+267 KPEQDKPETE

-288 VPGTPTPGNSGPNG
+288 VPGAPTPGKTGANG

-328 FEDVDFVKAIFETA
+328 FEDVDFVKAIFETEEA
-342 PQEKKDAIIKGM
+342 TPEEKDEVIEAM

-359 MDRRLLYRIT
+359 MDRRLLYKLT
-369 HDKNATPEKFKAYT
+369 HDKNANPKQLKAYL
-383 DIVATNGELKRFSE
+383 DMVSSNGELKRFSD
-397 KEVEELNKQLPL
+397 KEVEEIRKQLPI
-409 VTYDLKKRNG
+409 VVYDLKKRNH
-419 VKFAERYDNYQ
+419 VKFSERYDNYQ

-443 FEDKVEVK
+443 FEDKVEVN
-451 VGWLDKALFGL
+451 VGWFDKALFGL
-462 KTKWDKFIENRDKDL
+462 KTKWDRFIENRDKNL
-477 LLTDGSERENTEPE
+477 LLSDGSEKENTEPE

>member
-82 IVLRKQ
+82 IVLREQ
-88 TENAYQEMLMETVRK
+88 TEKAYQDMLMKTVRK
-103 QNFIKDKLKSM
+103 QKAIEEKLESM
-114 KERDLT
+114 RDRDLT
-120 SEKLEL
+120 PEKLEL
-126 VEESARKALEK
+126 VENSARKAREAVN
-137 TNEEMF
+137 TEMF
-143 EFQKQHFEQRATLNN
+143 EFQKKHFEQRATLDN

-165 YAREIGVE
+165 YALELGVE

-187 FNEAKNKA
+187 FNETKNKA
-195 EKPEQD
+195 EKPETEKTEQDKPEQDKTEQD

-211 KPEQDKPEQDKPE
+211 KPEQDKPEQDKP
-224 QDKPE
+224 K
-229 QDKPEQD
+229 
-236 KPEQDKPEQDKPE
+236 
-249 QDKPE
+249 
-254 QDKPEQDK
+254 
-262 PEQDK
+262 
-267 PEQDKPEQDKPETE
+267 QDKPETE

-288 VPGTPTPGNSGPNG
+288 VPGAPTPGKTGANE

-328 FEDVDFVKAIFETA
+328 FEDVDFVKAIFETEEA
-342 PQEKKDAIIKGM
+342 TPEEKDEVIEAM

-359 MDRRLLYRIT
+359 MDRRLLYKLT
-369 HDKNATPEKFKAYT
+369 HDKNANPKQLKAYL
-383 DIVATNGELKRFSE
+383 DMVSSNGELKHFSD
-397 KEVEELNKQLPL
+397 KEVEEIRKQLPI
-409 VTYDLKKRNG
+409 VVYDLKKRNH
-419 VKFAERYDNYQ
+419 VKFSERYDNYQ

-443 FEDKVEVK
+443 FEDKVEVN
-451 VGWLDKALFGL
+451 VGWFDKALFGL
-462 KTKWDKFIENRDKDL
+462 KTKWDRFIENRDKNL
-477 LLTDGSERENTEPE
+477 LLSDGSEKENTEPE

>member
-82 IVLRKQ
+82 IVLREQ
-88 TENAYQEMLMETVRK
+88 TEKAYQDMLMKTVRK
-103 QNFIKDKLKSM
+103 QKAIEEKLESM
-114 KERDLT
+114 RDRDLT
-120 SEKLEL
+120 PEKLEL
-126 VEESARKALEK
+126 VENSARKAREAVN
-137 TNEEMF
+137 TEMF
-143 EFQKQHFEQRATLNN
+143 EFQKKHFEQRATLDN

-165 YAREIGVE
+165 YALELGVE

-187 FNEAKNKA
+187 FNETKNKA
-195 EKPEQD
+195 EKAEPEKPEQD
-201 KPEQDKPEQD
+201 KPEQN
-211 KPEQDKPEQDKPE
+211 
-224 QDKPE
+224 
-229 QDKPEQD
+229 
-236 KPEQDKPEQDKPE
+236 
-249 QDKPE
+249 KPE

-281 KPASGNP
+281 KPETEKPASGNP
-288 VPGTPTPGNSGPNG
+288 VPGAPTPGKTGANE

-328 FEDVDFVKAIFETA
+328 FEDVDFVKAIFETEEA
-342 PQEKKDAIIKGM
+342 TPEEKDEVIEAM

-359 MDRRLLYRIT
+359 MDRRLLYKLT
-369 HDKNATPEKFKAYT
+369 HDKNANPKQLKAYL
-383 DIVATNGELKRFSE
+383 DMVSSNGELKHFSD
-397 KEVEELNKQLPL
+397 KEVEEIRKQLPI
-409 VTYDLKKRNG
+409 VVYDLKKRNH
-419 VKFAERYDNYQ
+419 VKFSERYDNYQ

-443 FEDKVEVK
+443 FEDKVEVN
-451 VGWLDKALFGL
+451 VGWFDKALFGL
-462 KTKWDKFIENRDKDL
+462 KTKWDRFIENRDKNL
-477 LLTDGSERENTEPE
+477 LLSDGSEKENTEPE

>member
-82 IVLRKQ
+82 IVLREQ
-88 TENAYQEMLMETVRK
+88 TEKAYQDMLMKTVRK
-103 QNFIKDKLKSM
+103 QKAIEEKLESM
-114 KERDLT
+114 RDRDLT
-120 SEKLEL
+120 PEKLEL
-126 VEESARKALEK
+126 VENSARKAREAVN
-137 TNEEMF
+137 TEMF
-143 EFQKQHFEQRATLNN
+143 EFQKKHFEQRATLDN

-165 YAREIGVE
+165 YALELGVE

-187 FNEAKNKA
+187 FNETKNKA
-195 EKPEQD
+195 EKPETEKTEQDKPEQDKTEQD

-211 KPEQDKPEQDKPE
+211 KPEQDKPEQDKPK
-224 QDKPE
+224 QD
-229 QDKPEQD
+229 
-236 KPEQDKPEQDKPE
+236 
-249 QDKPE
+249 
-254 QDKPEQDK
+254 
-262 PEQDK
+262 
-267 PEQDKPEQDKPETE
+267 

-288 VPGTPTPGNSGPNG
+288 VPGAPTPGKTGANE

-328 FEDVDFVKAIFETA
+328 FEDVDFVKAIFETEEA
-342 PQEKKDAIIKGM
+342 TPEEKDEVIEAM

-359 MDRRLLYRIT
+359 MDRRLLYKLT
-369 HDKNATPEKFKAYT
+369 HDKNANPKQLKAYL
-383 DIVATNGELKRFSE
+383 DMVSSNGELKHFSD
-397 KEVEELNKQLPL
+397 KEVEEIRKQLPI
-409 VTYDLKKRNG
+409 VVYDLKKRNH
-419 VKFAERYDNYQ
+419 VKFSERYDNYQ

-443 FEDKVEVK
+443 FEDKVEVN
-451 VGWLDKALFGL
+451 VGWFDKALFGL
-462 KTKWDKFIENRDKDL
+462 KTKWDRFIENRDKNL
-477 LLTDGSERENTEPE
+477 LLSDGSEKENTEPE

-512 SEPAPVEAKEQEN
+512 SEPAPVEAKEQKS

>member
-82 IVLRKQ
+82 IVLREQ
-88 TENAYQEMLMETVRK
+88 TEKAYQDMLMKTVRK
-103 QNFIKDKLKSM
+103 QKAIEEKLESM
-114 KERDLT
+114 RDRDLT
-120 SEKLEL
+120 PEKLEL
-126 VEESARKALEK
+126 VENSARKAIEAVN
-137 TNEEMF
+137 TEMF
-143 EFQKQHFEQRATLNN
+143 EFQKKHFEQRATLDN

-165 YAREIGVE
+165 YALELGVE

-187 FNEAKNKA
+187 FNETKNKA
-195 EKPEQD
+195 EKPETEKTEQD

-224 QDKPE
+224 QDKP
-229 QDKPEQD
+229 K
-236 KPEQDKPEQDKPE
+236 
-249 QDKPE
+249 
-254 QDKPEQDK
+254 
-262 PEQDK
+262 
-267 PEQDKPEQDKPETE
+267 QDKPEQDKPETE

-288 VPGTPTPGNSGPNG
+288 VPGAPTPGKTGANE

-328 FEDVDFVKAIFETA
+328 FEDVDFVKAIFETEEA
-342 PQEKKDAIIKGM
+342 TPEEKDEVIEAM

-359 MDRRLLYRIT
+359 MDRRLLYKLT
-369 HDKNATPEKFKAYT
+369 HDKNANPKQLKAYL
-383 DIVATNGELKRFSE
+383 DMVSSNGELKHFSD
-397 KEVEELNKQLPL
+397 KEVEEIRKQLPI
-409 VTYDLKKRNG
+409 VVYDLKKRNH
-419 VKFAERYDNYQ
+419 VKFSERYDNYQ

-443 FEDKVEVK
+443 FEDKVEVN
-451 VGWLDKALFGL
+451 VGWFDKALFGL
-462 KTKWDKFIENRDKDL
+462 KTKWDRFIENRDKNL
-477 LLTDGSERENTEPE
+477 LLSDGSEKENTEPE

>member
-52 RKAEFTE
+52 RKVEFTE

-82 IVLRKQ
+82 IVLREQ
-88 TENAYQEMLMETVRK
+88 TEKAYQDMLMKTVRK
-103 QNFIKDKLKSM
+103 QKAIEEKLESM
-114 KERDLT
+114 RDRDLT
-120 SEKLEL
+120 PEKLEL
-126 VEESARKALEK
+126 VENSARKAREAVN
-137 TNEEMF
+137 TEMF
-143 EFQKQHFEQRATLNN
+143 EFQKKHFEQRATLDN

-165 YAREIGVE
+165 YALELGVE

-187 FNEAKNKA
+187 FNETKNKA
-195 EKPEQD
+195 EKPETEKAETEKTEQD

-211 KPEQDKPEQDKPE
+211 KPEQN
-224 QDKPE
+224 
-229 QDKPEQD
+229 
-236 KPEQDKPEQDKPE
+236 
-249 QDKPE
+249 
-254 QDKPEQDK
+254 
-262 PEQDK
+262 
-267 PEQDKPEQDKPETE
+267 KPETE

-288 VPGTPTPGNSGPNG
+288 VPGAPTPGKTGANG

-328 FEDVDFVKAIFETA
+328 FEDVDFVKAIFETEEA
-342 PQEKKDAIIKGM
+342 TPEEKDEVIEAM

-359 MDRRLLYRIT
+359 MDRRLLYKLT
-369 HDKNATPEKFKAYT
+369 HDKNANPKQLKAYL
-383 DIVATNGELKRFSE
+383 DMVSSNGELKHFSD
-397 KEVEELNKQLPL
+397 KEVEEIRKQLPI
-409 VTYDLKKRNG
+409 VVYDLKKRNH
-419 VKFAERYDNYQ
+419 VKFSERYDNYQ

-443 FEDKVEVK
+443 FEDKVEVN
-451 VGWLDKALFGL
+451 VGWFDKALFRL
-462 KTKWDKFIENRDKDL
+462 KTKWDRFIENRDKNL
-477 LLTDGSERENTEPE
+477 LLSDGSEKENTAPE

-497 LRDEIKVKANPEPQK
+497 LRDKVKVKTNPEPQK
-512 SEPAPVEAKEQEN
+512 SEPAPVEAKEQKS

>member
-52 RKAEFTE
+52 RKVEFTE

-82 IVLRKQ
+82 IVLREQ
-88 TENAYQEMLMETVRK
+88 TEKAYQDMLMKTVRK
-103 QNFIKDKLKSM
+103 QKAIEEKLESM
-114 KERDLT
+114 RDRDLT
-120 SEKLEL
+120 PEKLEL
-126 VEESARKALEK
+126 VENSARKAREAVN
-137 TNEEMF
+137 TEMF
-143 EFQKQHFEQRATLNN
+143 EFQKKHFEQRATLDN

-165 YAREIGVE
+165 YALELGVE

-187 FNEAKNKA
+187 FNETKNKA
-195 EKPEQD
+195 EKPETEKAETEKTEQD

-211 KPEQDKPEQDKPE
+211 KPEQDKPEQN
-224 QDKPE
+224 
-229 QDKPEQD
+229 
-236 KPEQDKPEQDKPE
+236 
-249 QDKPE
+249 
-254 QDKPEQDK
+254 
-262 PEQDK
+262 K

-288 VPGTPTPGNSGPNG
+288 VPGAPTPGKTGANE

-328 FEDVDFVKAIFETA
+328 FEDVDFVKAIFETEEA
-342 PQEKKDAIIKGM
+342 TPEEKDEVIEAM

-359 MDRRLLYRIT
+359 MDRRLLYKLT
-369 HDKNATPEKFKAYT
+369 HDKNANPKQLIAYL
-383 DIVATNGELKRFSE
+383 DMVSSNGELKHFSD
-397 KEVEELNKQLPL
+397 KEVEEIRKQLPI
-409 VTYDLKKRNG
+409 VVYDLKKRNH
-419 VKFAERYDNYQ
+419 VKFSERYDNYQ

-443 FEDKVEVK
+443 FEDKVEVN
-451 VGWLDKALFGL
+451 VGWFDKALFGL
-462 KTKWDKFIENRDKDL
+462 KTKWDRFIENRDKNL
-477 LLTDGSERENTEPE
+477 LLSDGSEKENTEPE

>member
-39 AMMNESKPMKLES
+39 AMMNEAKPMKLES
-52 RKAEFTE
+52 KKAEFTE

-82 IVLRKQ
+82 IVLREQ
-88 TENAYQEMLMETVRK
+88 TEKAYQDMLMKTVRK
-103 QNFIKDKLKSM
+103 QKAIEEKLESM
-114 KERDLT
+114 RDRDLT
-120 SEKLEL
+120 PEKLEL
-126 VEESARKALEK
+126 VENSARKAREAVN
-137 TNEEMF
+137 TEMF
-143 EFQKQHFEQRATLNN
+143 EFQKKHFEQRATLDN

-165 YAREIGVE
+165 YALELGVE

-187 FNEAKNKA
+187 FNETKNKA
-195 EKPEQD
+195 EKPETEKAETAKTEQD

-211 KPEQDKPEQDKPE
+211 KPEQDKPEQN
-224 QDKPE
+224 
-229 QDKPEQD
+229 
-236 KPEQDKPEQDKPE
+236 
-249 QDKPE
+249 
-254 QDKPEQDK
+254 
-262 PEQDK
+262 K

-288 VPGTPTPGNSGPNG
+288 VPGAPTPGKTGANG

-328 FEDVDFVKAIFETA
+328 FEDVDFVKAIFETEEA
-342 PQEKKDAIIKGM
+342 TPEEKDEVIEAM

-359 MDRRLLYRIT
+359 MDRRLLYKLT
-369 HDKNATPEKFKAYT
+369 HDKNANPKQLKAYL
-383 DIVATNGELKRFSE
+383 DMVSSNGELKHFSD
-397 KEVEELNKQLPL
+397 KEVEEIRKQLPI
-409 VTYDLKKRNG
+409 VVYDLKKRNH
-419 VKFAERYDNYQ
+419 VKFSERYDNYQ
-430 DALKT
+430 DALKS

-443 FEDKVEVK
+443 FEDKVEVN
-451 VGWLDKALFGL
+451 VGWFDKALFGL
-462 KTKWDKFIENRDKDL
+462 KTKWDRFIENRDKNL
-477 LLTDGSERENTEPE
+477 LLSDGSEKENTEPE

>member
-82 IVLRKQ
+82 IVLREQ
-88 TENAYQEMLMETVRK
+88 TEKAYQDMLMKTVRK
-103 QNFIKDKLKSM
+103 QKAIEEKLESM
-114 KERDLT
+114 RDRDLT
-120 SEKLEL
+120 PEKLEL
-126 VEESARKALEK
+126 VENSARKAREAVN
-137 TNEEMF
+137 TEMF
-143 EFQKQHFEQRATLNN
+143 EFQKKHFEQRATLDN

-165 YAREIGVE
+165 YALELGVE

-187 FNEAKNKA
+187 FNETKNKA
-195 EKPEQD
+195 EKPETEKAETAKTEQD

-211 KPEQDKPEQDKPE
+211 KPEQDKPEQN
-224 QDKPE
+224 
-229 QDKPEQD
+229 
-236 KPEQDKPEQDKPE
+236 
-249 QDKPE
+249 
-254 QDKPEQDK
+254 
-262 PEQDK
+262 
-267 PEQDKPEQDKPETE
+267 KPEQDKPETE

-288 VPGTPTPGNSGPNG
+288 VPGAPTPGKTEANG

-328 FEDVDFVKAIFETA
+328 FEDVDFVKAIFETEEA
-342 PQEKKDAIIKGM
+342 TPEEKDEVIEAM

-359 MDRRLLYRIT
+359 MDRRLLYKLT
-369 HDKNATPEKFKAYT
+369 HDKNANPKQLKAYL
-383 DIVATNGELKRFSE
+383 DMVSSNGELKRFSD
-397 KEVEELNKQLPL
+397 KEVEEIRKQLPI
-409 VTYDLKKRNG
+409 VVYDLKKRNH
-419 VKFAERYDNYQ
+419 VKFSERYDNYQ

-443 FEDKVEVK
+443 FEDKVEVN
-451 VGWLDKALFGL
+451 VGWFDKALFGL
-462 KTKWDKFIENRDKDL
+462 KTKWDRFIENRDKNL
-477 LLTDGSERENTEPE
+477 LLSDGSEKENTEPE

>member
-52 RKAEFTE
+52 RKVEFTE

-82 IVLRKQ
+82 IVLREQ
-88 TENAYQEMLMETVRK
+88 TEKAYQDMLMKTVRK
-103 QNFIKDKLKSM
+103 QKAIEEKLESM
-114 KERDLT
+114 RDRDLT
-120 SEKLEL
+120 PEKLEL
-126 VEESARKALEK
+126 VENSARKAREAVN
-137 TNEEMF
+137 TEMF
-143 EFQKQHFEQRATLNN
+143 EFQKKHFEQRATLDN

-165 YAREIGVE
+165 YALELGVE

-187 FNEAKNKA
+187 FNETKNKA
-195 EKPEQD
+195 EKPETEKAETEKTEQD

-211 KPEQDKPEQDKPE
+211 KPEQDKPEQN
-224 QDKPE
+224 
-229 QDKPEQD
+229 
-236 KPEQDKPEQDKPE
+236 
-249 QDKPE
+249 
-254 QDKPEQDK
+254 
-262 PEQDK
+262 K

-288 VPGTPTPGNSGPNG
+288 VPGAPTPGKTGANG

-328 FEDVDFVKAIFETA
+328 FEDVDFVKAIFETEEA
-342 PQEKKDAIIKGM
+342 TPEEKDEVIEAM

-359 MDRRLLYRIT
+359 MDRRLLYKLT
-369 HDKNATPEKFKAYT
+369 HDKNANPKQLKAYL
-383 DIVATNGELKRFSE
+383 DMVSSNGELKHFSQ
-397 KEVEELNKQLPL
+397 KEVEEIRKQLPI
-409 VTYDLKKRNG
+409 VVYDLKKRNH
-419 VKFAERYDNYQ
+419 VKFSERYDNYQ

-443 FEDKVEVK
+443 FEDKVEVN
-451 VGWLDKALFGL
+451 VGWFDKALFGL
-462 KTKWDKFIENRDKDL
+462 KTKWDRFIENRDKNL
-477 LLTDGSERENTEPE
+477 LLSDGSEKENTAPE

-497 LRDEIKVKANPEPQK
+497 LRDKVKVKTNPEPQK
-512 SEPAPVEAKEQEN
+512 SEPAPVEAKEQKS

>member
-39 AMMNESKPMKLES
+39 AMMNEAKPMKLES
-52 RKAEFTE
+52 KKAEFTE

-82 IVLRKQ
+82 IVLREQ
-88 TENAYQEMLMETVRK
+88 TEKAYQDMLMKTVRK
-103 QNFIKDKLKSM
+103 QKAIEEKLESM
-114 KERDLT
+114 RDRDLT
-120 SEKLEL
+120 PEKLEL
-126 VEESARKALEK
+126 VENSARKAREAVN
-137 TNEEMF
+137 TEMF
-143 EFQKQHFEQRATLNN
+143 EFQKKHFEQRATLDN

-165 YAREIGVE
+165 YALELGVE

-187 FNEAKNKA
+187 FNETKNKA
-195 EKPEQD
+195 EKPETE
-201 KPEQDKPEQD
+201 KAETAKT
-211 KPEQDKPEQDKPE
+211 
-224 QDKPE
+224 
-229 QDKPEQD
+229 
-236 KPEQDKPEQDKPE
+236 E

-288 VPGTPTPGNSGPNG
+288 VPGAPTPGKTGANG

-328 FEDVDFVKAIFETA
+328 FEDVDFVKAIFETEEA
-342 PQEKKDAIIKGM
+342 TPEEKDEVIEAM

-359 MDRRLLYRIT
+359 MDRRLLYKLT
-369 HDKNATPEKFKAYT
+369 HDKNANPKQLKAYL
-383 DIVATNGELKRFSE
+383 DMVSSNGELKRFSD
-397 KEVEELNKQLPL
+397 KEVEEIRKQLPI
-409 VTYDLKKRNG
+409 VVYDLKKRNH
-419 VKFAERYDNYQ
+419 VKFSERYDNYQ

-443 FEDKVEVK
+443 FEDKVEVN
-451 VGWLDKALFGL
+451 VGWFDKALFGL
-462 KTKWDKFIENRDKDL
+462 KTKWDRFIENRDKNL
-477 LLTDGSERENTEPE
+477 LLSDGSEKENTAPE

-497 LRDEIKVKANPEPQK
+497 LRDKVKVKTNPEPQK
-512 SEPAPVEAKEQEN
+512 SEPAPVEAKEQKS

>member
-82 IVLRKQ
+82 IVLREQ
-88 TENAYQEMLMETVRK
+88 TEKAYQDMLMKTVRK
-103 QNFIKDKLKSM
+103 QKAIEEKLESM
-114 KERDLT
+114 RDRDLT
-120 SEKLEL
+120 PEKLEL
-126 VEESARKALEK
+126 VENSARKAREAVN
-137 TNEEMF
+137 TEMF
-143 EFQKQHFEQRATLNN
+143 EFQKKHFEQRATLDN

-165 YAREIGVE
+165 YALELGVE

-187 FNEAKNKA
+187 FNETKNKA
-195 EKPEQD
+195 EKPETEKAETAKTEQD
-201 KPEQDKPEQD
+201 KPEQDKPEQN
-211 KPEQDKPEQDKPE
+211 
-224 QDKPE
+224 
-229 QDKPEQD
+229 
-236 KPEQDKPEQDKPE
+236 
-249 QDKPE
+249 
-254 QDKPEQDK
+254 KPEQDK

-288 VPGTPTPGNSGPNG
+288 VPGAPTPGKTGANG

-328 FEDVDFVKAIFETA
+328 FEDVDFVKAIFETEEA
-342 PQEKKDAIIKGM
+342 TPEEKDEVIEAM

-359 MDRRLLYRIT
+359 MDRRLLYKLT
-369 HDKNATPEKFKAYT
+369 HDKNANPKQLKAYL
-383 DIVATNGELKRFSE
+383 DMVSSNGELKHFSD
-397 KEVEELNKQLPL
+397 KEVEEIRKQLPI
-409 VTYDLKKRNG
+409 VVYDLKKRNH
-419 VKFAERYDNYQ
+419 VKFSERYDNYQ

-443 FEDKVEVK
+443 FEDKVEVN
-451 VGWLDKALFGL
+451 VGWFDKALFGL
-462 KTKWDKFIENRDKDL
+462 KTKWDRFIENRDKNL
-477 LLTDGSERENTEPE
+477 LLSDGSEKENTEPE